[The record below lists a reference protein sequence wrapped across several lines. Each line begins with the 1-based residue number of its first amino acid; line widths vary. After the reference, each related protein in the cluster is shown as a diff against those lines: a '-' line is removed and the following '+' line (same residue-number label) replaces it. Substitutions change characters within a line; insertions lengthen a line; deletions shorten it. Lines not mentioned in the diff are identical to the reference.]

1 MQGFY
6 HPPTWWNWGWLSLGS
21 HNWWHTQPLFMVVV
35 HIPLQYPSACP
46 WGSVAVSTHGIWWTR
61 HAPRVSQAVSM
72 SPCLWIETIQ
82 TNFVGRSGRIAS
94 AEVVGSHWGY
104 GIYVYGCFLGPLP
117 TIFGAAATAKTLLQT
132 KHIPDI
138 PDLQFWF
145 SNVKGALY
153 RPKDLTEIVPKCTRQ
168 NRSSSVPVDFGSIQY
183 LFQVRSY
190 GIKWCANLEVKP

>member
-1 MQGFY
+1 
-6 HPPTWWNWGWLSLGS
+6 
-21 HNWWHTQPLFMVVV
+21 MVVV
-35 HIPLQYPSACP
+35 HIPP
-46 WGSVAVSTHGIWWTR
+46 AVPKRLPLRLSCCFHSRNLMNSPRTSGITS
-61 HAPRVSQAVSM
+61 RVHVTLPLDRNNPNQLCWAVGANRLRWSRWK
-72 SPCLWIETIQ
+72 SLGLWHLCLWL
-82 TNFVGRSGRIAS
+82 
-94 AEVVGSHWGY
+94 
-104 GIYVYGCFLGPLP
+104 FLGPLP